1 MNFDL
6 ADLRAFVAVADL
18 GSFRAASVALHLS
31 QPALSRRVDKLEQAL
46 GFRLLER
53 TTRKVELNAMGRSF
67 IPKARHVMNEL
78 ESALLG
84 MMDLSDR
91 LHGHVSIACIPSAV
105 GNFLADVVQAFHR
118 QYPRIHVRL
127 IDETAAEILLAV
139 ARSEADFGVSYL
151 GNHEP
156 DLEFEP
162 LVEEAFVLACRPD
175 HPLARRKQVKWA
187 ELAEYECV
195 TLAPGSGNRMLID
208 QGLAAATSRPRWT
221 CEVRHVPAL
230 ISLIS
235 AGIGVGAVP
244 RFAVAGGTEA
254 PTHLVSV
261 PLVEPAIV
269 RTIGVTR
276 RRGRPLTP
284 AAQAFH
290 DLLVAS
296 YGQRGRAG
304 QRRGKPAS
312 KPARKSRSGV

>member
-18 GSFRAASVALHLS
+18 GSFRAASQALHLS
-31 QPALSRRVDKLEQAL
+31 QPALSRRVEKLEVAL
-46 GFRLLER
+46 GFRLFER

-67 IPKARHVMNEL
+67 IPKARHVLNEL

-84 MMDLSDR
+84 MTDLSDR
-91 LHGHVSIACIPSAV
+91 LRGQVSIACVPSAV
-105 GNFLADVVQAFHR
+105 GNLVAGAVKEFHA
-118 QYPRIHVRL
+118 QFPRIRVRL
-127 IDETAAEILLAV
+127 LDETAAEILLAV
-139 ARSEADFGVSYL
+139 ARSEADFGISYL
-151 GNHEP
+151 GTQEP

-162 LVEEAFVLACRPD
+162 LIQESFVLACLPD
-175 HPLARRKQVKWA
+175 HPLARRRKVTWA
-187 ELAEYECV
+187 ELAEHECV

-208 QGLAAATSRPRWT
+208 QALASVAARPSWT

-230 ISLIS
+230 VSLIE

-244 RFAVAGGTEA
+244 RFALPSGKQAT
-254 PTHLVSV
+254 LVSV
-261 PLVEPAIV
+261 PLKEPEVV
-269 RTIGVTR
+269 RSIGVIT

-296 YGQRGRAG
+296 GGRPRRAARDAG
-304 QRRGKPAS
+304 ARPAQ
-312 KPARKSRSGV
+312 ATQ